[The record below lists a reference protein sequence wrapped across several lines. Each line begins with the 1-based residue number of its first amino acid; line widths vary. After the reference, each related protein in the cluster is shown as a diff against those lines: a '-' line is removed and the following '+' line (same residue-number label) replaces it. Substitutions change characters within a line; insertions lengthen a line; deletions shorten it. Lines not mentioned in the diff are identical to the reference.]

1 MRQNQQQAVYWLKH
15 GDPLLAANA
24 SWQALTI
31 AEFGFAQLA
40 SCTNSER
47 AANAALA
54 DTVQAA
60 LEGLLGSSSAQP
72 TELPFPA
79 AHPARADLTRI
90 ASGGELLIPAGRG
103 TSRHVFMS
111 WLKRAAHAR
120 WQPPPAAYVYARL
133 SAAVSAARLVR
144 LAYRREEPIRALA
157 RCGQILLLP
166 FLRDEDLA
174 LSDDDRWTLA
184 RYHLGFGGGE
194 SALAAV
200 YDAALEAAV
209 IAGAEDPVMSML
221 TLAEARRRRLAD
233 VTCAVLCG
241 AMPGLAY
248 QEHGFGWR
256 VMGTMLMAFVIWAC
270 CAVTRFTALETLA
283 ARRREV
289 RRQCLEGAALHY
301 VQLLTGAILPVAG
314 DEYAE
319 VASGKRWFCYSTS
332 NYCAALN
339 AEGGAHRNV
348 AFARFVN
355 DFSPADSGPRCS

>member
-200 YDAALEAAV
+200 YD
-209 IAGAEDPVMSML
+209 
-221 TLAEARRRRLAD
+221 